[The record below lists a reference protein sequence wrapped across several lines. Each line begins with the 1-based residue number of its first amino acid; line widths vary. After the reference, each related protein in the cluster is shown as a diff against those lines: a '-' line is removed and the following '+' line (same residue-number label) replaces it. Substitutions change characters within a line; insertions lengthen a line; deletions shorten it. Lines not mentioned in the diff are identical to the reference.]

1 MCIGFILSAWK
12 ALQSE
17 AMVTGHAVS
26 GSTRT
31 ARCAWKA
38 LRRRTGSLYIA
49 TSVLPYQSC
58 GVVPSRHVVSAMSI
72 RGLRPRLP
80 SLRSVVPSRHPHQ
93 QTSSV
98 DLSRCTMHLPPIA
111 NKRYHISAL
120 CAERDFAVCYFYL
133 SAFSEILLRITKS

>member
-49 TSVLPYQSC
+49 TSLLPYKSC
-58 GVVPSRHVVSAMSI
+58 GVVSSRHVVSAMSI

-98 DLSRCTMHLPPIA
+98 DRFALRYAFPPIA
-111 NKRYHISAL
+111 NKRYSPFTISA
-120 CAERDFAVCYFYL
+120 EHDYSVCNFYVCT
-133 SAFSEILLRITKS
+133 FSEILKV